1 MDSAPSSKS
10 MTVVRLFD
18 VRPDMRTSEYALL
31 GGIAFRAALSEKSDV
46 PLLKYAAAL
55 LIVTAPLSRNIVTYY
70 HSFVNSCARIIRKKS
85 APFGKYFWLLCQV
98 ECLENL

>member
-1 MDSAPSSKS
+1 

-46 PLLKYAAAL
+46 PFKVRRRATDRYRTS
-55 LIVTAPLSRNIVTYY
+55 I
-70 HSFVNSCARIIRKKS
+70 
-85 APFGKYFWLLCQV
+85 
-98 ECLENL
+98 